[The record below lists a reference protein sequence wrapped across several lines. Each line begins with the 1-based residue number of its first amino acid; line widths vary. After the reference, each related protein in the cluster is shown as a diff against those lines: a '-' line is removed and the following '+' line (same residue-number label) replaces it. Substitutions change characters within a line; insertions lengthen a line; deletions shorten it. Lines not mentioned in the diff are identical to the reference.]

1 MSHSASAPIY
11 GDYPRNEMHPY
22 LPAGARRVLDVGC
35 HTGAFGRSLKRL
47 GVAEVWGVEMNAEA
61 AAGAAAHLDRVLVGA
76 FSAELVPDGHFDA
89 IFFNDVLEHMSDPG
103 AALRAAVAKLTPGG
117 KVVASIPNLRHIDNL
132 EHMLLDKDFRYEAN
146 GVRDLTHLRFFT
158 RKSIPRL
165 FEQNGYTVEQ
175 LAGINESWWT
185 PQLWRRLAFRLFPGY
200 LADTRFIQYAV
211 VAAPGAPA

>member
-1 MSHSASAPIY
+1 MSPSPSAPIY

-89 IFFNDVLEHMSDPG
+89 IFFNDVLEHMGDPG
-103 AALRAAVAKLTPGG
+103 AALRAAAAKLKPGG

-146 GVRDLTHLRFFT
+146 GVRDLTHRRFFT
-158 RKSIPRL
+158 RQSIPRL

-185 PQLWRRLAFRLFPGY
+185 PRLWRRLAFRLFPGY
-200 LADTRFIQYAV
+200 LADTRHIQYAV
-211 VAAPGAPA
+211 VAAPAAPA